1 MGTKIFLMDSNSYIT
16 PYKTYYNF
24 DFAKGFWNT
33 LESGLQNRSIVM
45 IDKVKEELLAGEDD
59 LSDWVK
65 NLEGIDVIDHRTEEV
80 LNVYGSILQYVQTI
94 GLYKVEALTEWSR
107 ENIADAW
114 IIAVAKVYGFTIVTF
129 EKPNNGLHANNPSRN
144 AKIPDVAKV
153 FGVDTIDLFDMMRYL
168 NFKL

>member
-24 DFAKGFWNT
+24 DFAKGFWNA

-65 NLEGIDVIDHRTEEV
+65 DLEGIDVIDHRT
-80 LNVYGSILQYVQTI
+80 
-94 GLYKVEALTEWSR
+94 
-107 ENIADAW
+107 D
-114 IIAVAKVYGFTIVTF
+114 
-129 EKPNNGLHANNPSRN
+129 
-144 AKIPDVAKV
+144 
-153 FGVDTIDLFDMMRYL
+153 
-168 NFKL
+168 